1 MNIITLYHGSGG
13 KGTHELIDNIFY
25 KYFYNKILDQ
35 QGDSSIINNIN
46 GRIAITTDSYV
57 IEPIFFPGG
66 DIGKLSVC
74 GTVNDLAVVG
84 AIPLYLT
91 AGFIIEE
98 GFDVNDLEKIAISM
112 ANAAKKA
119 GVKIIA
125 GDTKVVEKGKG
136 DKIYINTAGIGSLRN
151 DVNLGIANIE
161 VGDKIIVSGT
171 LGDHGTAILC
181 KRQDL
186 NFETEIESDCNA
198 LNGLI
203 EEILNSKLKIRFMR
217 DITRGGLATVLN
229 EITNHREQGILLD
242 QNCIPVREEVSGVCE
257 ILGVDPLYIANEGR
271 VLVVVASEHSEKVL
285 DIIRNNP
292 LGKEAAV
299 IGEVVKDKYG
309 RVLLQTNIRGTR
321 ILDMA
326 EAEIIPRIC

>member
-25 KYFYNKILDQ
+25 KYFHNDILDQ

-46 GRIAITTDSYV
+46 GKIAITTDSYV

-66 DIGKLSVC
+66 DIGKLSIC

-84 AIPLYLT
+84 AIPLYIT

-98 GFDVNDLEKIAISM
+98 GFDINALEKIAISM
-112 ANAAKKA
+112 AEAAKEA

-136 DKIYINTAGIGSLRN
+136 DKIYINTTGVGSLRN

-171 LGDHGTAILC
+171 MGDHGTAILC

-186 NFETEIESDCNA
+186 NFQTEIESDCNA
-198 LNGLI
+198 LNGLV
-203 EEILNSKLKIRFMR
+203 EEILNSKVQIRFVR

-229 EITNHREQGILLD
+229 EITNDRELGILLD
-242 QNCIPVREEVSGVCE
+242 QYCIPVRDEVSGVCE
-257 ILGVDPLYIANEGR
+257 ILGLDPLYIANEGK

-285 DIIRNNP
+285 DIIRDNP
-292 LGKEAAV
+292 LGKEAAI
-299 IGEVVKDKYG
+299 IGEVIKDKYG
-309 RVLLQTNIRGTR
+309 RVLLRTNIRGTR